1 MSFYEVIEDITA
13 DAGIRVRAKGLE
25 ELFCKAIL
33 ATFNEITDIEKVSKE
48 FPSVWT
54 NIHTYRRFKAT
65 RRGLRASMSPG
76 STLSPHNLS
85 ERLTNALRAY
95 FFGGFLSFPTWDK
108 NKYSTPRPVVKGK
121 KLDVCLYKT
130 TRSDTGFKDKKVELE
145 VKGEL
150 PYLLAD
156 VINQLLVLHEKEKLV
171 ISHCERV
178 EFKEDGVKLMLKG
191 GLFDPE
197 RHPSKLVIKAATY
210 HRLKVEKLEDGYLA
224 EVIFDI

>member
-33 ATFNEITDIEKVSKE
+33 ATFNEITEIEKVS
-48 FPSVWT
+48 
-54 NIHTYRRFKAT
+54 
-65 RRGLRASMSPG
+65 
-76 STLSPHNLS
+76 
-85 ERLTNALRAY
+85 
-95 FFGGFLSFPTWDK
+95 
-108 NKYSTPRPVVKGK
+108 
-121 KLDVCLYKT
+121 
-130 TRSDTGFKDKKVELE
+130 KDKKVELE

-156 VINQLLVLHEKEKLV
+156 VINQLLVLHEGEKLV

-210 HRLKVEKLEDGYLA
+210 HRLKVEKLEEDYLA

>member
-13 DAGIRVRAKGLE
+13 DAGIRVRAKSLE

-33 ATFNEITDIEKVSKE
+33 ATFNEITDIEKFSKDE
-48 FPSVWT
+48 
-54 NIHTYRRFKAT
+54 
-65 RRGLRASMSPG
+65 
-76 STLSPHNLS
+76 
-85 ERLTNALRAY
+85 
-95 FFGGFLSFPTWDK
+95 
-108 NKYSTPRPVVKGK
+108 
-121 KLDVCLYKT
+121 
-130 TRSDTGFKDKKVELE
+130 KVELE

-156 VINQLLVLHEKEKLV
+156 VINQLLVLHEGEKLV

-191 GLFDPE
+191 GPFDPE

-210 HRLKVEKLEDGYLA
+210 HRLKVERLQDDYLA

>member
-25 ELFCKAIL
+25 ELFCKTIL
-33 ATFNEITDIEKVSKE
+33 ATFNEITDIEKVS
-48 FPSVWT
+48 
-54 NIHTYRRFKAT
+54 
-65 RRGLRASMSPG
+65 
-76 STLSPHNLS
+76 
-85 ERLTNALRAY
+85 
-95 FFGGFLSFPTWDK
+95 
-108 NKYSTPRPVVKGK
+108 
-121 KLDVCLYKT
+121 
-130 TRSDTGFKDKKVELE
+130 KDKKVELE

-156 VINQLLVLHEKEKLV
+156 AINQLLVLHEKEKLV

-191 GLFDPE
+191 GPFDPE

-210 HRLKVEKLEDGYLA
+210 HRLKVERLQDGFLA

>member
-33 ATFNEITDIEKVSKE
+33 ATFNEITDIEKVSK
-48 FPSVWT
+48 
-54 NIHTYRRFKAT
+54 
-65 RRGLRASMSPG
+65 
-76 STLSPHNLS
+76 
-85 ERLTNALRAY
+85 
-95 FFGGFLSFPTWDK
+95 
-108 NKYSTPRPVVKGK
+108 
-121 KLDVCLYKT
+121 
-130 TRSDTGFKDKKVELE
+130 DKKVELE

-156 VINQLLVLHEKEKLV
+156 VINQLLFLHEKEKLV

-178 EFKEDGVKLMLKG
+178 EFKEDGIKLMLKG
-191 GLFDPE
+191 SPFDPE

-210 HRLKVEKLEDGYLA
+210 HRLKVEKLEDDYLA

>member
-33 ATFNEITDIEKVSKE
+33 ATFNEITEIEKVS
-48 FPSVWT
+48 
-54 NIHTYRRFKAT
+54 
-65 RRGLRASMSPG
+65 
-76 STLSPHNLS
+76 
-85 ERLTNALRAY
+85 
-95 FFGGFLSFPTWDK
+95 
-108 NKYSTPRPVVKGK
+108 
-121 KLDVCLYKT
+121 
-130 TRSDTGFKDKKVELE
+130 KDKKVELE

-156 VINQLLVLHEKEKLV
+156 VINQLLVLHEGEKLV

-191 GLFDPE
+191 GPFDPE

-210 HRLKVEKLEDGYLA
+210 HRLKVERLQDGFLA

>member
-13 DAGIRVRAKGLE
+13 DARIRVRAKSLE

-33 ATFNEITDIEKVSKE
+33 ATFNEITDIEKFSKDE
-48 FPSVWT
+48 
-54 NIHTYRRFKAT
+54 
-65 RRGLRASMSPG
+65 
-76 STLSPHNLS
+76 
-85 ERLTNALRAY
+85 
-95 FFGGFLSFPTWDK
+95 
-108 NKYSTPRPVVKGK
+108 
-121 KLDVCLYKT
+121 
-130 TRSDTGFKDKKVELE
+130 KVELE

-156 VINQLLVLHEKEKLV
+156 VINQLLVLHEGEKLV

-191 GLFDPE
+191 GPFDPE

-210 HRLKVEKLEDGYLA
+210 HRLKVERLQDGFLA